1 MKTNL
6 KFLMIAFLAIMT
18 ACSPED
24 GKDGI
29 DGADGEQGIQGD
41 SGEDGQDGN
50 ANVTSYLFEY
60 INLEPGRRT
69 FPIPAITND
78 ILQNGAVLAYS
89 RNLYYN
95 EWFPLPI
102 NYQNGTY
109 IKILLIKEG
118 NVEIESTSVF
128 QQLHFRFV
136 VIEGSAGN
144 RSSKRS
150 ETIFKELKKDGID
163 INDYNAVANYY
174 NLQN

>member
-6 KFLMIAFLAIMT
+6 KLLIIAFLAIMA

-24 GKDGI
+24 GKDGQ
-29 DGADGEQGIQGD
+29 DGAQGIQGEPGQD
-41 SGEDGQDGN
+41 GEDGN
-50 ANVTSYLFEY
+50 ANITSYLFEY

-78 ILQNGAVLAYS
+78 ILQNGAVLGYS

-144 RSSKRS
+144 RSSKQS
-150 ETIFKELKKDGID
+150 ETIFKELKKAGID